1 MNLQNYRKSKK
12 KQFYL
17 FRCTPF
23 ITFNHPNNQHT
34 MSQSLSK
41 IYIHLVFHVKYS
53 SIMFRDSDL
62 CNVYQYI
69 GACLKEMECEPIAIG
84 GMKDHVHILFVL
96 SRNFTMSQVVMNIKR
111 KSSRMIKALDER
123 YRSFSW
129 QSGYG
134 CFSVSQSMLNN
145 VVHYVNTQWKHHQKI
160 STKSEY
166 CQLLTLHHINYDSTM
181 IFDE

>member
-1 MNLQNYRKSKK
+1 MNVFCGSKSGATGSKPPNGNEMNLQNYRKSKK

-145 VVHYVNTQWKHHQKI
+145 VVHYVNTQWETSPENKHQ
-160 STKSEY
+160 E
-166 CQLLTLHHINYDSTM
+166 
-181 IFDE
+181 